1 MAKSYEE
8 ISNTI
13 SAIKNETATNSITPT
28 RIGSCL
34 QDILDYAQSLNTQK
48 VMQTINLNNSFI
60 VIVVDD
66 KAIKNPDYS
75 TPKTGVMNIPL
86 NKKERLYTFSTKE
99 DLNAFLKKKK
109 LLNAKN
115 DE

>member
-1 MAKSYEE
+1 M
-8 ISNTI
+8 
-13 SAIKNETATNSITPT
+13 
-28 RIGSCL
+28 
-34 QDILDYAQSLNTQK
+34 QK
-48 VMQTINLNNSFI
+48 IHTFNFNNSFV

-99 DLNAFLKKKK
+99 EMNSFLKKKK
-109 LLNAKN
+109 LLNTKEN
-115 DE
+115 E

>member
-1 MAKSYEE
+1 M
-8 ISNTI
+8 
-13 SAIKNETATNSITPT
+13 
-28 RIGSCL
+28 
-34 QDILDYAQSLNTQK
+34 QK
-48 VMQTINLNNSFI
+48 IHTFNFNNSFV

-99 DLNAFLKKKK
+99 EMNAFLKKKK
-109 LLNAKN
+109 LLNSKN

>member
-1 MAKSYEE
+1 M
-8 ISNTI
+8 
-13 SAIKNETATNSITPT
+13 
-28 RIGSCL
+28 
-34 QDILDYAQSLNTQK
+34 QK
-48 VMQTINLNNSFI
+48 IHTFNFNNSFV

-66 KAIKNPDYS
+66 KAIKNPDYF

-86 NKKERLYTFSTKE
+86 NKKEQLYTFSTKE
-99 DLNAFLKKKK
+99 ELNAFLKKKK